1 MRDAKRAQICTRGY
15 GKVVA
20 EYTRFLSSEDISAQ
34 FRLNWPLLHPADK
47 GGRETESP
55 EEEEERER
63 PIDF

>member
-34 FRLNWPLLHPADK
+34 FRLNWPLLDLADK
-47 GGRETESP
+47 GGWETTESP
-55 EEEEERER
+55 EEEKEREAH
-63 PIDF
+63 